1 MNAALVRVPSSF
13 FQDDTSVADQT
24 ELNRVKS
31 LLAAH
36 GTDPG
41 MLQDLL
47 GEAYAVEVVD
57 VPDDHPALHT
67 GILGRKLVPNL
78 MRKWW

>member
-1 MNAALVRVPSSF
+1 MNVALARVPSSF
-13 FQDDTSVADQT
+13 FKDDVFVADQT

-31 LLAAH
+31 LLEAY

-47 GEAYAVEVVD
+47 GETHTVEVVE
-57 VPDDHPALHT
+57 VPDDHPAVCT
-67 GILGRKLVPNL
+67 GIFGRKLVPNL
-78 MRKWW
+78 TRKWW